1 MHMCFGGRVII
12 EDIVSYIDYIVVKQV
27 GGQLAIKHGT
37 ASIIYQGV
45 RRVDFFPL
53 PALFARRWKQCEPQI
68 YKGCMSL
75 MCV

>member
-45 RRVDFFPL
+45 RRVDFFRCQLCL
-53 PALFARRWKQCEPQI
+53 PEGGNNVNPRFIKDACL
-68 YKGCMSL
+68 
-75 MCV
+75 